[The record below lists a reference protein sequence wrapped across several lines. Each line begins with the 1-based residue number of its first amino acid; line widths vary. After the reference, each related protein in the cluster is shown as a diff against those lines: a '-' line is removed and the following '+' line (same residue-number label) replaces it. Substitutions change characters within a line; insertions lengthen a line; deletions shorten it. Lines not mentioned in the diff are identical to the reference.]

1 MRKTVCVLAA
11 VLCLF
16 SLLPVFAAAEPAEFP
31 AADTAGALYMLHLE
45 SGRVVG
51 RKTETDRRAA
61 GASVKLLS
69 GLVACEW
76 LGDMLDETV
85 TVEEKM
91 IADSSGK
98 RFGLRAGD
106 SFAWREMLLLAI
118 CGSYNDAYDVIA
130 YRIGNGSAVG
140 KSNFVDLL
148 NTRAKELGATATMV
162 GDPSGVADN
171 SYTSAYDLSV
181 LARAAAENELYL
193 YFAGL
198 RRGELSTGDTV
209 WNRNSLITGTT
220 LGSVTCAGMCVGET
234 SNAGV
239 TLVTLVQ
246 KGNDSY
252 LLILMD
258 TVDANGEAS
267 ESATNSLAAKLV
279 RWAYANYINTEV
291 LSPETVVC
299 TLPVTVSD
307 LVDTVNVRPSESLWA
322 YLPAGCEVGVDVLL
336 SIRLSVD
343 SLEAPV
349 RTGTPVGF
357 VAAVYQ
363 GEIIGTVPLET
374 AQDAER
380 SGFMSR
386 LLSIKNLTKSRRAK
400 AGVGFF
406 LVCMTVWIG
415 GGAYLKYRRK
425 AKWHQYYS
433 SKSKWK

>member
-51 RKTETDRRAA
+51 RKNETDRRAA

-106 SFAWREMLLLAI
+106 SFTWREMLLLAI

-162 GDPSGVADN
+162 GDSSGVADN

-198 RRGELSTGDTV
+198 RRG
-209 WNRNSLITGTT
+209 
-220 LGSVTCAGMCVGET
+220 
-234 SNAGV
+234 
-239 TLVTLVQ
+239 
-246 KGNDSY
+246 
-252 LLILMD
+252 
-258 TVDANGEAS
+258 
-267 ESATNSLAAKLV
+267 
-279 RWAYANYINTEV
+279 
-291 LSPETVVC
+291 
-299 TLPVTVSD
+299 
-307 LVDTVNVRPSESLWA
+307 
-322 YLPAGCEVGVDVLL
+322 
-336 SIRLSVD
+336 
-343 SLEAPV
+343 
-349 RTGTPVGF
+349 
-357 VAAVYQ
+357 
-363 GEIIGTVPLET
+363 
-374 AQDAER
+374 
-380 SGFMSR
+380 
-386 LLSIKNLTKSRRAK
+386 
-400 AGVGFF
+400 
-406 LVCMTVWIG
+406 
-415 GGAYLKYRRK
+415 
-425 AKWHQYYS
+425 
-433 SKSKWK
+433 